1 MLQMTSVMEEPLSV
15 DTTSNFSSIAEA
27 PNHLERQYAPLS
39 EVFHGH
45 SAELPQRGPA
55 DSNSEGECTNC
66 SSACYLSSDFLLPKS
81 FWATVDV
88 FETTDLLLET
98 TLSISFREYHKGSK
112 TDHRESWGAI
122 NCA

>member
-1 MLQMTSVMEEPLSV
+1 MLQMTTVMEEPLSV

-27 PNHLERQYAPLS
+27 PDHLERQYAPLS

-66 SSACYLSSDFLLPKS
+66 SSLCLCS
-81 FWATVDV
+81 
-88 FETTDLLLET
+88 
-98 TLSISFREYHKGSK
+98 
-112 TDHRESWGAI
+112 
-122 NCA
+122 